1 MHGRMVGVRS
11 GDSRKLTARTP
22 FGQGATA
29 VRRRHVPLACS
40 QLVPLHHLMTAT
52 VDPLLPLSLLEAV
65 RSVDM
70 PSGELEAEFV
80 HELRNK
86 RLGLSD
92 TVFAQ
97 IKRYTEA
104 VRRNQRPPI
113 DEAVALAKLI
123 GRRPDAEAAF
133 REAGRLLARQA
144 YRTISPVTRRLMLML
159 PALLSRPVA
168 LRHARRITKRY
179 FAGTIRRVGSTVL
192 LDVRQSVTLDTAPR
206 LAGCAYY
213 ESALREL
220 MQLLVGGV
228 GAVEHV
234 RCASRGEGTCEW
246 RADWRPIKRRAR

>member
-1 MHGRMVGVRS
+1 
-11 GDSRKLTARTP
+11 
-22 FGQGATA
+22 
-29 VRRRHVPLACS
+29 
-40 QLVPLHHLMTAT
+40 MTAT

-65 RSVDM
+65 RSVDL
-70 PSGELEAEFV
+70 PTGELDTEFV

-104 VRRNQRPPI
+104 VKRNQRPSA
-113 DEAVALAKLI
+113 DEAVALGKLI
-123 GRRPDAEAAF
+123 GRRPDAEAVF

-144 YRTISPVTRRLMLML
+144 YRTISPVTR
-159 PALLSRPVA
+159 ALLLRVPAILARPIA
-168 LRHARRITKRY
+168 LRHARRLGKRY
-179 FAGTIRRVGSTVL
+179 LAGDVRRVGSTIL
-192 LDVRQSVTLDTAPR
+192 LEVHHSVTLDAAPR
-206 LAGCAYY
+206 MAGCAYY

-228 GAVEHV
+228 GAVEQV

-246 RADWRPIKRRAR
+246 RAEWRPIGSR